1 MLYLAVEERA
11 YLRIFCEEIGQKAME
26 AIPMNL
32 LVGRIEHLGEAPKT
46 AEDFTDS
53 HPKPMK
59 YVPFEAKFDAL
70 YPNDRRLP

>member
-1 MLYLAVEERA
+1 
-11 YLRIFCEEIGQKAME
+11 ME